1 MSTME
6 VPRGVPL
13 DRPNPF
19 DPSDKLAELRQTRP
33 IGRMVFFPDE
43 HEGWLVTDHALAKR
57 VLADTRFSSA
67 STTARS
73 PVDSPFLP
81 KELKEF
87 PIEPGMFIRMDPP
100 DHTRLRRKLTGVFTV
115 KRMKVME
122 ERVTEIVNQ
131 HLDELAA
138 QAKPADL
145 VEHFALPVP
154 SMVICELLGVPYA
167 ERAEFQTRSHR
178 MLSLSTTPEE
188 RIASIKG
195 IETYIGELAKL
206 KRAEPTD
213 DLLSDLAQDE
223 DLGND
228 ELAGMGFLLL
238 VAGHETTANM
248 LGLGTFALLEHPE
261 QLAMLRDDPELLPG
275 AVEELLRYLSI
286 IHLGA
291 RRIAAEDIEFDG
303 HLIKKGDSI
312 SISIAAANRDPA
324 KFDEPE
330 RLDVRNSATGHL
342 TFGHGVHQCLGQQLA
357 RIEMRIGFEALLR
370 RFPTLRLAVEPSEV
384 PLRTDMA
391 IYGVHKLPVT
401 W

>member
-1 MSTME
+1 MSTVE

-19 DPSDKLAELRQTRP
+19 DPSPQLTRLRETRP
-33 IGRMVFFPDE
+33 ISRMIFFPDE
-43 HEGWLVTDHALAKR
+43 HEGWLITGHEQVKK
-57 VLADTRFSSA
+57 VLADTRFSSS
-67 STTARS
+67 STFQRS

-81 KELKEF
+81 KQLKEF
-87 PIEPGMFIRMDPP
+87 PVEPGMFIRMDPP

-115 KRMKVME
+115 KRMKVLE
-122 ERVTEIVNQ
+122 ARVAEIVNQ

-138 QAKPADL
+138 SPKPADL
-145 VEHFALPVP
+145 VEKFALPVP
-154 SMVICELLGVPYA
+154 SMVICELLGVPYE
-167 ERAEFQTRSHR
+167 ERAEFQTRSHK
-178 MLSLSTTPEE
+178 MLSFSTQPEE
-188 RIASIKG
+188 RMASIKE
-195 IETYIGELAKL
+195 IQEYILGLAKQ

-213 DLLSDLAQDE
+213 DLLSDLTQDD
-223 DLGND
+223 DLEPAEMG
-228 ELAGMGFLLL
+228 GIGFLLL

-261 QLAMLRDDPELLPG
+261 QLEILRDDPELMPK

-291 RRIAAEDIEFDG
+291 RRIAAEDIEFEG
-303 HLIKKGDSI
+303 HLIKKGDSV
-312 SISIAAANRDPA
+312 SISVAGANRDPN
-324 KFDEPE
+324 KFDDPDT
-330 RLDVRNSATGHL
+330 LDVRRTATGHVS
-342 TFGHGVHQCLGQQLA
+342 FGHGVHQCLGQQLA

-370 RFPTLRLAVEPSEV
+370 RFPGLRLAVDPSEV